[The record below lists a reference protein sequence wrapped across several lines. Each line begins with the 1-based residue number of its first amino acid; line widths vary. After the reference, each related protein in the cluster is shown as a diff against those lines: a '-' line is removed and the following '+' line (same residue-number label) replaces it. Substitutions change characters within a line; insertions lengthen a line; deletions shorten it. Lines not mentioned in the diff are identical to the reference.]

1 MEDRQE
7 RAEARIAH
15 LTRAL
20 DEMSEVVAGQATRLD
35 RLERQLRMLIER
47 EAEREYAQGGSLP
60 MADKPPPHW

>member
-1 MEDRQE
+1 MDDRQD

-20 DEMSEVVAGQATRLD
+20 DDMSEVVAAQATRLD
-35 RLERQLRMLIER
+35 RLERHLRLLMER
-47 EAEREYAQGGSLP
+47 EAEREYAEGGSLP